1 MLIVDKAFSNI
12 VISILIEYEYNYLL
26 KSLVRSLSSDT
37 STVSVK
43 VDKARW
49 KDELNLMK
57 YYYDIKNNR
66 SLAVCLAPIII
77 ANRDINEI
85 LNEAVTAYNIMY
97 KNSSST
103 ALSIYVIILYILNE
117 QIKPNLIAYQNDL
130 EDSSEIIEFQRYK
143 INLLMLDDDDKILT
157 FALNNL
163 YNLEDKSFYI
173 KEKEL
178 IIRLRDIVKE
188 KLTNALETIEFNSNI
203 EVLSDYL
210 LNLRNM
216 KIKRKAYE
224 GKINPLDI
232 IQMEINKEYTIPLI
246 GNIKIIKKYFNENI
260 LLIEAVSKSE
270 SYTFRFKKA
279 YKKAS
284 QVRGYILCT

>member
-143 INLLMLDDDDKILT
+143 INLLMLDDDYKILT

-178 IIRLRDIVKE
+178 IIMLRDIVKE
-188 KLTNALETIEFNSNI
+188 KLTNALETKDFNSNI

-279 YKKAS
+279 
-284 QVRGYILCT
+284 

>member
-279 YKKAS
+279 
-284 QVRGYILCT
+284 

>member
-143 INLLMLDDDDKILT
+143 INLLILDDDDKILT

-232 IQMEINKEYTIPLI
+232 IKMEINKEYTIPLI

-279 YKKAS
+279 
-284 QVRGYILCT
+284 

>member
-143 INLLMLDDDDKILT
+143 INLLMLDDDYKILT

-232 IQMEINKEYTIPLI
+232 IKMEINKEYTIPLI

-279 YKKAS
+279 
-284 QVRGYILCT
+284 

>member
-97 KNSSST
+97 KHSSST

-117 QIKPNLIAYQNDL
+117 QIKPNLIAYKNDL

-143 INLLMLDDDDKILT
+143 INLLMLDDDYKILT

-232 IQMEINKEYTIPLI
+232 IQMEINKEYALPLI

-279 YKKAS
+279 
-284 QVRGYILCT
+284 

>member
-1 MLIVDKAFSNI
+1 MLIVDKAFSNK

-85 LNEAVTAYNIMY
+85 LNEGVAAYNIMY

-103 ALSIYVIILYILNE
+103 SLSIYVIILYILNE

-143 INLLMLDDDDKILT
+143 INLIMLDDDDKILT

-163 YNLEDKSFYI
+163 YNLEDKNFYI

-216 KIKRKAYE
+216 KIKRKAYD
-224 GKINPLDI
+224 GNINPLDI

-279 YKKAS
+279 
-284 QVRGYILCT
+284 

>member
-143 INLLMLDDDDKILT
+143 INLLILDDDDKILT

-232 IQMEINKEYTIPLI
+232 IQMEINKEYTLPLI

-279 YKKAS
+279 
-284 QVRGYILCT
+284 

>member
-103 ALSIYVIILYILNE
+103 ALSIYVIILYIFNE

-232 IQMEINKEYTIPLI
+232 IQMEINKEYTLPLI

-270 SYTFRFKKA
+270 NYTFRFKKA
-279 YKKAS
+279 
-284 QVRGYILCT
+284 

>member
-188 KLTNALETIEFNSNI
+188 KITNALETKDFNSNI

-279 YKKAS
+279 
-284 QVRGYILCT
+284 

>member
-43 VDKARW
+43 VDKVRW

-232 IQMEINKEYTIPLI
+232 IQIEINKEYTLPLI

-279 YKKAS
+279 
-284 QVRGYILCT
+284 

>member
-246 GNIKIIKKYFNENI
+246 GNIKILKKYFNENI

-279 YKKAS
+279 
-284 QVRGYILCT
+284 

>member
-224 GKINPLDI
+224 GNINPLDI

-279 YKKAS
+279 
-284 QVRGYILCT
+284 

>member
-57 YYYDIKNNR
+57 YYYGIKNNR

-188 KLTNALETIEFNSNI
+188 KITNALETIEFNSNI

-279 YKKAS
+279 
-284 QVRGYILCT
+284 

>member
-103 ALSIYVIILYILNE
+103 ALSIYVTILYILNE

-279 YKKAS
+279 
-284 QVRGYILCT
+284 

>member
-97 KNSSST
+97 KHSSST

-279 YKKAS
+279 
-284 QVRGYILCT
+284 

>member
-85 LNEAVTAYNIMY
+85 LNEAATAYNIMY

-143 INLLMLDDDDKILT
+143 INLLILDDDDKILT

-279 YKKAS
+279 
-284 QVRGYILCT
+284 

>member
-37 STVSVK
+37 STVSVR

-85 LNEAVTAYNIMY
+85 LNEAATAYNIMY
-97 KNSSST
+97 NNSSST

-163 YNLEDKSFYI
+163 YNLEDKSCYI

-178 IIRLRDIVKE
+178 NIRLRDIVKE

-232 IQMEINKEYTIPLI
+232 IQMEINKEYTLPLI

-279 YKKAS
+279 
-284 QVRGYILCT
+284 

>member
-232 IQMEINKEYTIPLI
+232 IQMEINKKYTIPLI

-279 YKKAS
+279 
-284 QVRGYILCT
+284 

>member
-66 SLAVCLAPIII
+66 SLAVCLAPIMI

-279 YKKAS
+279 
-284 QVRGYILCT
+284 

>member
-188 KLTNALETIEFNSNI
+188 KITNALETIEFNSNI

-279 YKKAS
+279 
-284 QVRGYILCT
+284 

>member
-117 QIKPNLIAYQNDL
+117 QIKPNLIAYKNDL

-279 YKKAS
+279 
-284 QVRGYILCT
+284 

>member
-1 MLIVDKAFSNI
+1 MLIVDNAFSNI

-279 YKKAS
+279 
-284 QVRGYILCT
+284 

>member
-37 STVSVK
+37 STVSVR

-232 IQMEINKEYTIPLI
+232 IQMEINKEYTLPLI

-279 YKKAS
+279 
-284 QVRGYILCT
+284 

>member
-37 STVSVK
+37 STVSVR

-85 LNEAVTAYNIMY
+85 LNEAATAYNIMY

-279 YKKAS
+279 
-284 QVRGYILCT
+284 

>member
-157 FALNNL
+157 LALNNL

-232 IQMEINKEYTIPLI
+232 IQMEINKEYTLPLI

-279 YKKAS
+279 
-284 QVRGYILCT
+284 

>member
-1 MLIVDKAFSNI
+1 
-12 VISILIEYEYNYLL
+12 
-26 KSLVRSLSSDT
+26 
-37 STVSVK
+37 
-43 VDKARW
+43 
-49 KDELNLMK
+49 
-57 YYYDIKNNR
+57 
-66 SLAVCLAPIII
+66 
-77 ANRDINEI
+77 
-85 LNEAVTAYNIMY
+85 
-97 KNSSST
+97 
-103 ALSIYVIILYILNE
+103 
-117 QIKPNLIAYQNDL
+117 
-130 EDSSEIIEFQRYK
+130 
-143 INLLMLDDDDKILT
+143 MLDDEDKILT

-188 KLTNALETIEFNSNI
+188 KITNALETIEFNSNI

-270 SYTFRFKKA
+270 NYTFRFKKA
-279 YKKAS
+279 
-284 QVRGYILCT
+284 

>member
-188 KLTNALETIEFNSNI
+188 KLTNALETIVFNSNI

-232 IQMEINKEYTIPLI
+232 IQMEINKEYTLPLI

-279 YKKAS
+279 
-284 QVRGYILCT
+284 

>member
-85 LNEAVTAYNIMY
+85 LNEAATAYNIMY

-143 INLLMLDDDDKILT
+143 INLLMLDDEDKILT
-157 FALNNL
+157 LALNNL

-188 KLTNALETIEFNSNI
+188 KLTNALETKDFNSNI

-232 IQMEINKEYTIPLI
+232 IQMEINKEYTLPLI

-279 YKKAS
+279 
-284 QVRGYILCT
+284 

>member
-85 LNEAVTAYNIMY
+85 LNEAATAYNIMY

-232 IQMEINKEYTIPLI
+232 IQMEINKEYALPLI

-279 YKKAS
+279 
-284 QVRGYILCT
+284 

>member
-97 KNSSST
+97 KHSSST

-117 QIKPNLIAYQNDL
+117 QIKPNLIAYKNDL

-232 IQMEINKEYTIPLI
+232 IQMEINKEYALPLI

-279 YKKAS
+279 
-284 QVRGYILCT
+284 

>member
-37 STVSVK
+37 STVSVR

-85 LNEAVTAYNIMY
+85 LNEAATAYNIMY

-103 ALSIYVIILYILNE
+103 ALLIYVIILYILNE

-279 YKKAS
+279 
-284 QVRGYILCT
+284 

>member
-188 KLTNALETIEFNSNI
+188 KLTNALETKDFNSNI

-224 GKINPLDI
+224 GNINPLDI

-279 YKKAS
+279 
-284 QVRGYILCT
+284 

>member
-188 KLTNALETIEFNSNI
+188 KITNALETIEFNSNI

-246 GNIKIIKKYFNENI
+246 GNIKIKKKYFNENI

-279 YKKAS
+279 
-284 QVRGYILCT
+284 

>member
-117 QIKPNLIAYQNDL
+117 QIKPNLIAYKNDL

-143 INLLMLDDDDKILT
+143 INLLILDDDDKILT
-157 FALNNL
+157 FAINNL

-279 YKKAS
+279 
-284 QVRGYILCT
+284 

>member
-143 INLLMLDDDDKILT
+143 INLLMLDDDYKILT

-203 EVLSDYL
+203 EVLSYYL

-232 IQMEINKEYTIPLI
+232 IQMEINKEYTLPLI

-279 YKKAS
+279 
-284 QVRGYILCT
+284 

>member
-85 LNEAVTAYNIMY
+85 LNEAATAYNIMY

-157 FALNNL
+157 LALNNL

-178 IIRLRDIVKE
+178 IIKLRDIVKE

-232 IQMEINKEYTIPLI
+232 IKMEINKEYTLPLI

-279 YKKAS
+279 
-284 QVRGYILCT
+284 

>member
-232 IQMEINKEYTIPLI
+232 IQMEINKEYALPLI

-270 SYTFRFKKA
+270 NYTFRFKKA
-279 YKKAS
+279 
-284 QVRGYILCT
+284 

>member
-117 QIKPNLIAYQNDL
+117 QIKPNLIAYKNDL

-232 IQMEINKEYTIPLI
+232 IQMEINKEYTLPLI

-279 YKKAS
+279 
-284 QVRGYILCT
+284 

>member
-143 INLLMLDDDDKILT
+143 INLLILDDDDKILT

-232 IQMEINKEYTIPLI
+232 IQMEINKEYALPLI

-279 YKKAS
+279 
-284 QVRGYILCT
+284 